1 MTEHQ
6 RLQFLTS
13 LTAAGQ
19 ALHSS
24 LEPKKVIDRILG
36 LVDRVFQFDAC
47 AILLLDDAGEALTIE
62 AARGYRPE
70 VVREYRGALG
80 KGITGW
86 VLANRKALAVAD
98 VHADAR
104 YVPGVV
110 DARSE
115 IAAPLI
121 LDDRIIGVLDAESVK
136 AREFSRE
143 EVEYFLLF
151 ALHAA
156 SAIHNARVHAE
167 LMRRSRTLI
176 TQAERLRALNRMAKA
191 LGTIYDTDI
200 LLEKILKKS
209 QETLRID
216 ACAVLLWEEDEGAL
230 RIRAARGYPSQTM
243 AGFRGQ
249 AGVGI
254 TGEVLRSGQ
263 GRLVADVSAV
273 PDYVPGIEGGRCE
286 MAVPL
291 MEGSRI
297 YGVLDAESR
306 EPGAFDEA
314 DLELFCT
321 FASHASV
328 ALQNAA
334 LVQDVE
340 VKNGLLQQNI
350 QEMEALNSELR
361 DRAREIGDAN
371 ESLRQRVEELSTLNA
386 AGQAITA
393 SLDLDETLTSIV
405 GMTDVIVD
413 ASASAIKL
421 MDEDGAGLQVRA
433 SRGTYVG
440 VIEAQGDHE
449 CPAGGSR
456 IQVPLQVGEQF
467 IGVFEVCSDKAD
479 AFSDADRALLT
490 TLASQAAIAIENA
503 RLYEKTQRT
512 YFETIRSLAQALE
525 ARDAYT
531 RGHSERV
538 TAYALHLAQTM
549 GLEDDALDVVRY
561 AGLLHDIGKIGISD
575 AVLNKPGTL
584 TQEDRRVI
592 EAHPQFA
599 DNILA
604 PIRFLQSALVAV
616 YHHHERWDGT
626 GYPDGLK
633 GEGIPLAARIICVAD
648 AFDAMASSR
657 PYRNAMSRAQ
667 AVEEIRKN
675 AGSQFDPKVVDVF
688 MQVVDH
694 LQTSPAVSSAKDA
707 DRLVHK

>member
-6 RLQFLTS
+6 RLQFLAT

-24 LEPKKVIDRILG
+24 LDPARVLDRILE
-36 LVDRVFQFDAC
+36 LVDRVFHFDAC
-47 AILLLDDAGEALTIE
+47 AILLLDPAGRTLTIA

-70 VVREYRGALG
+70 VVKDFRGAPG
-80 KGITGW
+80 EGITGW
-86 VLANRKALAVAD
+86 VLENRKAVAIRD
-98 VHADAR
+98 IRADPR
-104 YVPGVV
+104 YVPGVI

-115 IAAPLI
+115 IAAPLV
-121 LDDRIIGVLDAESVK
+121 LDDRIIGVLDAESVTT
-136 AREFSRE
+136 REFTRE
-143 EVEYFLLF
+143 EVEYFVLF

-156 SAIHNARVHAE
+156 SAIHNARLHAE
-167 LMRRSRTLI
+167 LTRRSRSLA
-176 TQAERLRALNRMAKA
+176 TQADRLLALNRLAKA
-191 LGTIYDTDI
+191 LGTVYDTDL

-230 RIRAARGYPSQTM
+230 RIRAARGYPPQTM
-243 AGFRGQ
+243 ARFRGG
-249 AGVGI
+249 AGIGI

-263 GRLVADVSAV
+263 GRLVADVTAV
-273 PDYVPGIEGGRCE
+273 PDYVPGIKGGRCE

-291 MEGSRI
+291 VEGSRVF
-297 YGVLDAESR
+297 GVLDAESR

-334 LVQDVE
+334 LIQDVE
-340 VKNGLLQQNI
+340 IKNGLLQKNVL
-350 QEMEALNSELR
+350 EMEALNRELR
-361 DRAREIGDAN
+361 ERAREISDAN
-371 ESLRQRVEELSTLNA
+371 ASLQLRIQELSTLNA
-386 AGQAITA
+386 AGRAITA
-393 SLDLDETLTSIV
+393 SLDLDETLRSIV
-405 GMTDVIVD
+405 GMTDVIVE

-421 MDEDGAGLQVRA
+421 MDENGAGLQVRA
-433 SRGTYVG
+433 SRGAYVG
-440 VIEAQGDHE
+440 VVDARERQKS
-449 CPAGGSR
+449 PLNGSR
-456 IQVPLQVGEQF
+456 IQVPLQVGEQY
-467 IGVFEVCSDKAD
+467 IGVFEVCSEKAD
-479 AFSDADRALLT
+479 AFSEADRVLLT

-512 YFETIRSLAQALE
+512 YFETIRALAQALE

-538 TAYALHLAQTM
+538 TGYALDLAEAL
-549 GLEDDALDVVRY
+549 GLEGDALDVVRY

-584 TQEDRRVI
+584 TAEDRRTI
-592 EAHPQFA
+592 ETHPQFA

-604 PIRFLQSALVAV
+604 PIRFLQRALVAV

-633 GEGIPLAARIICVAD
+633 AEGIPLAARIICVAD
-648 AFDAMASSR
+648 AFDAMTSTR
-657 PYRNAMSRAQ
+657 PYRPAMSHAD
-667 AVEEIRKN
+667 AVEEIRRN
-675 AGSQFDPKVVDVF
+675 AGAQFDPKVVEIF
-688 MQVVDH
+688 LGREGH
-694 LQTSPAVSSAKDA
+694 LRASPSTPPPGSPAG
-707 DRLVHK
+707 